1 MRGEFRRDPSSL
13 RPIVFG
19 LVLAVAV
26 SRGGCDKKQQTDTT
40 PLDQAGMWFSN
51 VQELRPF
58 NLTQEEVA
66 GLVEAR
72 QAGFSDENCIELVR
86 MARQKHESFT
96 DGDSIASLLQAG
108 VSSQTIMTLA
118 HMNQLGPWA
127 GEALVMHLAKLSD
140 AIVLQ
145 VAQRRVAG
153 LPVLSGEKLA
163 QLHDVGYTEAQLS
176 ELIANGTT
184 DAQADRVIEV
194 HNRISGQGF
203 HHQHRGH

>member
-1 MRGEFRRDPSSL
+1 MCGESRRGHSSW

-19 LVLAVAV
+19 LALAAFVAL
-26 SRGGCDKKQQTDTT
+26 GGCKQKQQTDMA

-51 VQELRPF
+51 VQELRGF

-72 QAGFSDENCIELVR
+72 QAGFSDEYCVELVR
-86 MARQKHESFT
+86 LARQKHESFT
-96 DGDSIASLLQAG
+96 DGDAIASLLQAG
-108 VSSQTIMTLA
+108 VGSQTIMTLA

-163 QLHDVGYTEAQLS
+163 QLHDVGYNEAQLS
-176 ELIANGTT
+176 ELIARGTT
-184 DAQADRVIEV
+184 DAEADRVIDA
-194 HNRISGQGF
+194 HNRASGRGF
-203 HHQHRGH
+203 VHQHRRR

>member
-1 MRGEFRRDPSSL
+1 MCGVLQRGLSAWQPVAFA
-13 RPIVFG
+13 
-19 LVLAVAV
+19 VLLAALAAI
-26 SRGGCDKKQQTDTT
+26 GGCQQKPQTDTT

-58 NLTQEEVA
+58 NLTQEEVS

-72 QAGFSDENCIELVR
+72 QAGFSDENCIELVKL
-86 MARQKHESFT
+86 ARQKHESFT
-96 DGDSIASLLQAG
+96 DGDAIASLLQAG

-118 HMNQLGPWA
+118 HMNQLGPWS
-127 GEALVMHLAKLSD
+127 GDALTMHLAKLSD

-145 VAQRRVAG
+145 VARRRVAG

-163 QLHDVGYTEAQLS
+163 QLRDAGFSEAQLS

-184 DAQADRVIEV
+184 DAQADRVIDV
-194 HNRISGQGF
+194 HNRASGRGF
-203 HHQHRGH
+203 VHQHRGH